1 MARYQQGVA
10 LITAMLVVAL
20 AAIAAVAMATRQQLD
35 IHRTASLLHGE
46 QAYSYVLGAE
56 SWAQVVLARDLRE
69 SGIDTLEE
77 DWSTQPPVSFVEGG
91 AIFGRIIDLQG
102 RFNVNNLVAAGGVP
116 DKDAIDRFT
125 RLLRLLELDETL
137 AAALVDWIDEN
148 IDVRFPDGAE
158 DETYMLLDTPYRAA
172 NQPLAD
178 ISELRLVKG
187 YSAEVIEKLRP
198 FIVALPEVTPV
209 NVNTASA
216 EVLST
221 VAEDLSTSDGEKL
234 VEARGEE
241 GFESVDSFT
250 QDPTLNAKDVTKA
263 SLSVTSQWFLMV
275 SEADIGQGRARLAS
289 LIQRDTRGVLVVRR
303 QREFVE
309 VIVPEEDVEDEQGS
323 P

>member
-20 AAIAAVAMATRQQLD
+20 ATIAAVAMATRQQLD
-35 IHRTASLLHGE
+35 IRRTASLLHGE

-102 RFNVNNLVAAGGVP
+102 RFNVNNLVAGGVP
-116 DKDAIDRFT
+116 DKDAIDRFK
-125 RLLRLLELDETL
+125 RLLTLLELDETL

-198 FIVALPEVTPV
+198 FIVALPEVTAV

-221 VAEDLSTSDGEKL
+221 VADDLSTSDGEKL

-241 GFESVDSFT
+241 GFESVDSFV
-250 QDPTLNAKDVTKA
+250 QDPTLHAKDVTRA

-275 SEADIGQGRARLAS
+275 SEANIGDGRARLAS
-289 LIQRDTRGVLVVRR
+289 LIQRSDRGVLVVRR
-303 QREFVE
+303 QREFSE
-309 VIVPEEDVEDEQGS
+309 AIVPDVDVEDEQES

>member
-1 MARYQQGVA
+1 MMHKQRGVA
-10 LITAMLVVAL
+10 LITALLVVAL
-20 AAIAAVAMATRQQLD
+20 ATIAAVAMATRQQLD
-35 IHRTASLLHGE
+35 IRRTASLLHGE

-91 AIFGRIIDLQG
+91 SIFGRIIDLQG
-102 RFNVNNLVAAGGVP
+102 RFNLNSLVAGGVP
-116 DKDAIDRFT
+116 DNDAIERFK
-125 RLLRLLELDETL
+125 RLLRVLELDEML
-137 AAALVDWIDEN
+137 ADPLVDWIDGD

-158 DETYMLLDTPYRAA
+158 DETYLLLETSYRAG

-187 YSAEVIEKLRP
+187 YSAEVIEQLRP
-198 FIVALPEVTPV
+198 FIVALPEPTAI
-209 NVNTASA
+209 NVNTATA

-221 VAEDLSTSDGEKL
+221 LAEDLSLADAEAL
-234 VEARGEE
+234 VDARGEE
-241 GFESVDSFT
+241 GFESVDSFL
-250 QDPTLNAKDVTKA
+250 QDPTLNAKDVAAA

-275 SEADIGQGRARLAS
+275 SEANIGDGRARLAS
-289 LIQRDTRGVLVVRR
+289 LIQRSPSGVLVVRR
-303 QREFVE
+303 QREFIE
-309 VIVPEEDVEDEQGS
+309 TIVPEEVVEDEQAS

>member
-1 MARYQQGVA
+1 MLHYQRGVA
-10 LITAMLVVAL
+10 LITALLVVAL
-20 AAIAAVAMATRQQLD
+20 ATVAAVAMATRQQLD
-35 IHRTASLLHGE
+35 LHRTGSLLHGE

-91 AIFGRIIDLQG
+91 AVFGRILDLQG
-102 RFNVNNLVAAGGVP
+102 RFNLNNLVAGGAP
-116 DKDAIDRFT
+116 DNDAIERFK

-137 AAALVDWIDEN
+137 VDPLIDWIDAD

-158 DETYMLLDTPYRAA
+158 DETYMLLDTPYRTA
-172 NQPLAD
+172 NLPLAD
-178 ISELRLVKG
+178 VSELRLVKG
-187 YSAEVIEKLRP
+187 YSAEVIDKLRP
-198 FIVALPEVTPV
+198 FIVALPETTAI
-209 NVNTASA
+209 NVNTASV

-221 VAEDLSTSDGEKL
+221 VAEELSTSDGEAL

-241 GFESVDSFT
+241 GFESVDSFL
-250 QDPTLNAKDVTKA
+250 QDPTLNAKNAAAA
-263 SLSVTSQWFLMV
+263 SLSVSSQWFLMV

-289 LIQRDTRGVLVVRR
+289 LLQRSDRGVLVVRR

-309 VIVPEEDVEDEQGS
+309 AVVPEVDVEDEQES

>member
-1 MARYQQGVA
+1 MARYQHGVA
-10 LITAMLVVAL
+10 LITALLVVAL
-20 AAIAAVAMATRQQLD
+20 ATIAAVAMATRQQLD
-35 IHRTASLLHGE
+35 IRRTGSLLHGE

-91 AIFGRIIDLQG
+91 SVFGRIIDLQG
-102 RFNVNNLVAAGGVP
+102 RFNVNNLVAGGAP
-116 DKDAIDRFT
+116 DNDAIERYK

-137 AAALVDWIDEN
+137 ADSLVDWIDAD

-158 DETYMLLDTPYRAA
+158 DETYLLLDTPYRVA
-172 NQPLAD
+172 NQPLVD

-187 YSAEVIEKLRP
+187 YSVEVIEKLRP
-198 FIVALPEVTPV
+198 FIVALPEATTI

-221 VAEDLSTSDGEKL
+221 VAEDLSTSDGEAL
-234 VEARGEE
+234 VQARGEE

-250 QDPTLNAKDVTKA
+250 QDATLNSKNVTRE

-275 SEADIGQGRARLAS
+275 SEANIGDGRARLAS
-289 LIQRDTRGVLVVRR
+289 LIQRSAQGVLVVRR
-303 QREFVE
+303 QREFIE
-309 VIVPEEDVEDEQGS
+309 AIVPEVDVEDEQSS

>member
-10 LITAMLVVAL
+10 LITALLVVAM
-20 AAIAAVAMATRQQLD
+20 ATIAAVAMATRQQLD
-35 IHRTASLLHGE
+35 IRRTASLLHGE

-102 RFNVNNLVAAGGVP
+102 RFNVNNLVAGGAP
-116 DKDAIDRFT
+116 DNEAIERFK
-125 RLLRLLELDETL
+125 RLLTLLELDETL
-137 AAALVDWIDEN
+137 ADPLVDWIDEN

-172 NQPLAD
+172 NQPLVD

-187 YSAEVIEKLRP
+187 YDVEVIEKLRP
-198 FIVALPEVTPV
+198 FIVALPEPTPI

-221 VAEDLSTSDGEKL
+221 VADDLSTSDGEKL
-234 VEARGEE
+234 VDARGEE
-241 GFESVDSFT
+241 GFESVDSFK
-250 QDPTLNAKDVTKA
+250 QDPTLNSKDVTDA
-263 SLSVTSQWFLMV
+263 SVSVSSQWFLMV
-275 SEADIGQGRARLAS
+275 SEANIGQGRARLAS
-289 LIQRDTRGVLVVRR
+289 LIQRSPRGVLVVRR

-309 VIVPEEDVEDEQGS
+309 AIVPEVDVEDEQGS

>member
-1 MARYQQGVA
+1 MARYQHGVA
-10 LITAMLVVAL
+10 LITALLVVAL
-20 AAIAAVAMATRQQLD
+20 ATIAAVAMATRQQMD
-35 IHRTASLLHGE
+35 IRRTGSLLHGE

-102 RFNVNNLVAAGGVP
+102 RFNVNNLVAGGVP

>member
-1 MARYQQGVA
+1 MLHYQRGVA
-10 LITAMLVVAL
+10 LITALLVVAL
-20 AAIAAVAMATRQQLD
+20 ATIAAVAMATRQQLD
-35 IHRTASLLHGE
+35 LRRTGSLLHGE

-91 AIFGRIIDLQG
+91 AVFGRILDLQG
-102 RFNVNNLVAAGGVP
+102 RFNLNNLVAGGAP
-116 DKDAIDRFT
+116 DNEAIERFK

-137 AAALVDWIDEN
+137 ADPLIDWIDEN

-158 DETYMLLDTPYRAA
+158 DETYMLLDTPYRTA
-172 NQPLAD
+172 NLPLAD
-178 ISELRLVKG
+178 VSELRLVKG
-187 YSAEVIEKLRP
+187 YSAEVIDKLRP
-198 FIVALPEVTPV
+198 FIVALPETTAI

-221 VAEDLSTSDGEKL
+221 VAEELSTSDGEAL

-241 GFESVDSFT
+241 GFESVDSFL
-250 QDPTLNAKDVTKA
+250 QDPTLSAKNAAAA

-275 SEADIGQGRARLAS
+275 SEANIGQGRARLAS
-289 LIQRDTRGVLVVRR
+289 LLQRSDRGVLVVRR
-303 QREFVE
+303 QREFIEAV
-309 VIVPEEDVEDEQGS
+309 VPEEDVEDEQES

>member
-10 LITAMLVVAL
+10 LITALLVVAL
-20 AAIAAVAMATRQQLD
+20 ATIAAVAMATRQQLD
-35 IHRTASLLHGE
+35 IRRTGSLLHGE

-91 AIFGRIIDLQG
+91 AVFGRIIDLQG
-102 RFNVNNLVAAGGVP
+102 RFNVNNLVAGGAP
-116 DKDAIDRFT
+116 DNDAIDRFK
-125 RLLRLLELDETL
+125 RLLRLLELDEIL
-137 AAALVDWIDEN
+137 ADPLVDWIDEN

-158 DETYMLLDTPYRAA
+158 DETYLLLDTPYRAA

-187 YSAEVIEKLRP
+187 YNAEVIEKLRP
-198 FIVALPEVTPV
+198 FIVALPEATPI

-221 VAEDLSTSDGEKL
+221 VAEDLSTSDGESL
-234 VEARGEE
+234 VDARGEE
-241 GFESVDSFT
+241 GFESVDSFL
-250 QDPTLNAKDVTKA
+250 QDPTLEAKNAAAA

-275 SEADIGQGRARLAS
+275 SEANIGDGRARLAS
-289 LIQRDTRGVLVVRR
+289 LIQRSAGGVLVVRR

-309 VIVPEEDVEDEQGS
+309 AIVPEVDVEDEQGS

>member
-1 MARYQQGVA
+1 MARYQHGVA
-10 LITAMLVVAL
+10 LITALLVVAL
-20 AAIAAVAMATRQQLD
+20 ATIAAVAMATRQQLD
-35 IHRTASLLHGE
+35 IRRTGSLLHGE

-91 AIFGRIIDLQG
+91 SVFGRIIDLQG
-102 RFNVNNLVAAGGVP
+102 RFNVNNLVAGGAP
-116 DKDAIDRFT
+116 DNDAIERYK

-137 AAALVDWIDEN
+137 ADSLVDWIDAD

-158 DETYMLLDTPYRAA
+158 DETYLLLDTPYRVA
-172 NQPLAD
+172 NQPLVD

-187 YSAEVIEKLRP
+187 YSVEVIEKLRP
-198 FIVALPEVTPV
+198 FIVALPEATTI

-221 VAEDLSTSDGEKL
+221 VAEDLSTSDGEAL

-250 QDPTLNAKDVTKA
+250 QDATLNSKNVTRE

-275 SEADIGQGRARLAS
+275 SEANIGDGRARLAS
-289 LIQRDTRGVLVVRR
+289 LIQRSAQGVLVVRR
-303 QREFVE
+303 QREFIE
-309 VIVPEEDVEDEQGS
+309 AIVPEVDVEDEQSS

>member
-1 MARYQQGVA
+1 MMHKQRGVA
-10 LITAMLVVAL
+10 LITALLVVAL
-20 AAIAAVAMATRQQLD
+20 ATIAAVAMATRQQLD
-35 IHRTASLLHGE
+35 IRRTASLLHGE

-91 AIFGRIIDLQG
+91 SIFGRIIDLQG
-102 RFNVNNLVAAGGVP
+102 RFNLNSLVAGGVP
-116 DKDAIDRFT
+116 DNDAIERFK
-125 RLLRLLELDETL
+125 RLLRVLELDEML
-137 AAALVDWIDEN
+137 ADPLVDWIDGD

-158 DETYMLLDTPYRAA
+158 DETYLLLETSYRAG

-187 YSAEVIEKLRP
+187 YSAEVIEQLRP
-198 FIVALPEVTPV
+198 FIVALPEPTAI
-209 NVNTASA
+209 NVNTATA

-221 VAEDLSTSDGEKL
+221 LAEDLSLADAEAL
-234 VEARGEE
+234 VDARGEE
-241 GFESVDSFT
+241 GFESVDSFL
-250 QDPTLNAKDVTKA
+250 QDPTLDAKDVAAA

-275 SEADIGQGRARLAS
+275 SEANIGDGRARLAS
-289 LIQRDTRGVLVVRR
+289 LIQRSPSGVLVVRR
-303 QREFVE
+303 QREFIE
-309 VIVPEEDVEDEQGS
+309 TIVPEEVVEDEQAS

>member
-1 MARYQQGVA
+1 MARNQNGVA
-10 LITAMLVVAL
+10 LITALLVVAL
-20 AAIAAVAMATRQQLD
+20 ATIAAVAMATRQQLD
-35 IHRTASLLHGE
+35 IRRTGSLLHGE

-91 AIFGRIIDLQG
+91 SVFGRIIDLQG
-102 RFNVNNLVAAGGVP
+102 RFNVNNLVAGGAP
-116 DKDAIDRFT
+116 DNDAIERYK

-137 AAALVDWIDEN
+137 ADSLVDWIDAD

-158 DETYMLLDTPYRAA
+158 DETYLLLDTPYRVA
-172 NQPLAD
+172 NQPLVD

-187 YSAEVIEKLRP
+187 YSVEVIEKLRP
-198 FIVALPEVTPV
+198 FIVALPEATTI

-221 VAEDLSTSDGEKL
+221 VAEDLSTSDGEAL

-250 QDPTLNAKDVTKA
+250 QDATLNSKNVTRE

-275 SEADIGQGRARLAS
+275 SEANIGDGRARLAS
-289 LIQRDTRGVLVVRR
+289 LIQRSAQGVLVVRR
-303 QREFVE
+303 QREFIE
-309 VIVPEEDVEDEQGS
+309 AIVPEVDVEDEQSS

>member
-1 MARYQQGVA
+1 MVRYQQGVA
-10 LITAMLVVAL
+10 LITALLVVAM
-20 AAIAAVAMATRQQLD
+20 ATVAAVAMATRQQLD
-35 IHRTASLLHGE
+35 IRRTGSLLHGE

-69 SGIDTLEE
+69 SAIDTLEE

-102 RFNVNNLVAAGGVP
+102 RFNVNNLVAGGAP
-116 DKDAIDRFT
+116 DNEAIEHFK
-125 RLLRLLELDETL
+125 RLLTLLELEETL
-137 AAALVDWIDEN
+137 ADPLVDWIDDD

-158 DETYMLLDTPYRAA
+158 DEVYLLLDTPYRAA
-172 NQPLAD
+172 NQPLVD

-187 YSAEVIEKLRP
+187 YSVEVIETLRP
-198 FIVALPEVTPV
+198 FIVALPEATSI

-221 VAEDLSTSDGEKL
+221 VAEDLSTSDGESL
-234 VEARGEE
+234 VDARGEE
-241 GFESVDSFT
+241 GFESVDSFL
-250 QDPTLNAKDVTKA
+250 QEPTLEAKDVAAA

-275 SEADIGQGRARLAS
+275 SEANIGVGRARLAS
-289 LIQRDTRGVLVVRR
+289 LIQRSPRGVLVVRR
-303 QREFVE
+303 QREFIE

>member
-10 LITAMLVVAL
+10 LITALLVVAL
-20 AAIAAVAMATRQQLD
+20 ATIAAVAMATRQQLD
-35 IHRTASLLHGE
+35 IRRTGSLLHGE

-91 AIFGRIIDLQG
+91 AVFGRIIDLQG
-102 RFNVNNLVAAGGVP
+102 RFNVNNLVAGGAP
-116 DKDAIDRFT
+116 DNDAIDRFK
-125 RLLRLLELDETL
+125 RLLRLLELDEIL
-137 AAALVDWIDEN
+137 ADPLVDWIDED

-158 DETYMLLDTPYRAA
+158 DETYLLLDTPYRAA

-187 YSAEVIEKLRP
+187 YNAEVIEKLRP
-198 FIVALPEVTPV
+198 FIVALPEATPI

-221 VAEDLSTSDGEKL
+221 VAEDLSTSDGESL
-234 VEARGEE
+234 VDARGEE
-241 GFESVDSFT
+241 GFESVDSFL
-250 QDPTLNAKDVTKA
+250 QDPTLEAKNAAAA

-275 SEADIGQGRARLAS
+275 SEANIGDGRARLAS
-289 LIQRDTRGVLVVRR
+289 LIQRSAGGVLVVRR

-309 VIVPEEDVEDEQGS
+309 AIVPEVDVEAEQGS